1 VEAYL
6 YLSGFW
12 MLRWPGGTEIT
23 GPGGRPP
30 GPFLGGPVLAGL
42 EPQCWERRLAGMRT
56 ISAAEC
62 QERALECMK
71 LAQSAKTT
79 KKRDILYA
87 MSKHWQALAAQAI
100 RYEQADDDE

>member
-1 VEAYL
+1 
-6 YLSGFW
+6 
-12 MLRWPGGTEIT
+12 MH
-23 GPGGRPP
+23 
-30 GPFLGGPVLAGL
+30 
-42 EPQCWERRLAGMRT
+42 T

-62 QERALECMK
+62 QERALECIK
-71 LAQSAKTT
+71 LAKSAKTT